1 MRDRCW
7 KRGDE
12 TRSSK
17 VGIVQLK
24 DVDVTSNSDLRPLQE
39 LLLRLLPVGVEER
52 LRHQLHQL
60 QAVFD
65 FHQQLKVIPSSNLRA
80 GETHQ

>member
-7 KRGDE
+7 MRGDE
-12 TRSSK
+12 TRSPE
-17 VGIVQLK
+17 VGMEQLK
-24 DVDVTSNSDLRPLQE
+24 DTDVTSNGDLRPLQE

-65 FHQQLKVIPSSNLRA
+65 FHQQLKVIPSTNLRA
-80 GETHQ
+80 GETQK